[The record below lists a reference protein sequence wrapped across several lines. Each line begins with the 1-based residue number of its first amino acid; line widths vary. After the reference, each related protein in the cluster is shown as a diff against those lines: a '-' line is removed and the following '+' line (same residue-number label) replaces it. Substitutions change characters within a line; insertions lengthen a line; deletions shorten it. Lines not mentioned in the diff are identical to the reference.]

1 MDKQKLLDKIANE
14 SIINFNDIPQKLLT
28 EPEVLNAI
36 KNNFSDLFNQD
47 EFLKL
52 FYGHLKNE
60 VGSIDEDDFMLLT
73 ETYQS
78 DKEILLKCNPDFWD
92 WSEEAL
98 DQYKLIVKKYYSKD
112 VDFILSGLK
121 EKGCDSSFLILA
133 DESLLKNED
142 VMLESI
148 RADVR
153 EGMAPSLLAD
163 KELLNSVN
171 FLKKVIA
178 ISNDYL
184 DEIMDNEDIA
194 DDVKAVLKKTKI

>member
-14 SIINFNDIPQKLLT
+14 SIINFNDIPENLLT

-36 KNNFSDLFNQD
+36 KNNFSELFNQD
-47 EFLKL
+47 EFMKL
-52 FYGHLKNE
+52 FYAHLKNE
-60 VGSIDEDDFMLLT
+60 VGSIDEDYFMLLT

-78 DKEILLKCNPDFWD
+78 DKAILLKCNPDFWD
-92 WSEEAL
+92 WSEEAI
-98 DQYKLIVKKYYSKD
+98 DQYKSIVKKYYSKD

-121 EKGCDSSFLILA
+121 ENGCDSSFLILA
-133 DESLLKNED
+133 DESLLKNEE

-148 RADVR
+148 KADVR
-153 EGMAPSLLAD
+153 KGMAPSLLAD
-163 KELLNSVN
+163 KELLNSVD

-184 DEIMDNEDIA
+184 DEIFDNEEIA
-194 DDVKAVLKKTKI
+194 DEVKASLKY